1 MKMSYPELI
10 RIPSFEERF
19 KALQI
24 CQRVGEQTFGGY
36 RNLSQDF
43 YESNEWRNLRWKVIT
58 RDLGCDLAH
67 PDYQLIDNV
76 TIHHINPIPVEM
88 LVAGDYSLA
97 LDMDNLITTC
107 LRTHNAIHYSKSS
120 PYSEVVV
127 RRPNDTC
134 PWK

>member
-1 MKMSYPELI
+1 MRISYFELI
-10 RIPSFEERF
+10 RISTFEERF

-24 CQRVGEQTFGGY
+24 CQRVGEMTFGGY

-43 YESNEWRNLRWKVIT
+43 YESKEWKDIRWRVIS
-58 RDLGCDLAH
+58 RDMGCDLAH
-67 PDYQLIDNV
+67 PDYQLVDNV
-76 TIHHINPIPVEM
+76 TVHHINPIPVSD
-88 LVAGDYSLA
+88 LIAGDYSLA
-97 LDMDNLITTC
+97 LNMENLITTC
-107 LRTHNAIHYSKSS
+107 FRTHNAIHYSKSS